1 MIKILSLNQKK
12 SPFYKIEDIKL
23 KKKKKFK
30 VKITEKIHKKFIKLS
45 GDDSPI
51 HNNEAFI
58 KKNNFKKKL
67 GHGFLITVILSQI
80 YGKYFPGGRELCVS
94 QTCFFRNPFFIN
106 DILEIVI
113 TPNKKINNFK
123 LLEISIEIFVKKK
136 IIFNGEATFILSLN
150 K

>member
-1 MIKILSLNQKK
+1 MSQYSLFFLIFCN
-12 SPFYKIEDIKL
+12 SLLAEVDIELL
-23 KKKKKFK
+23 KEKYPKCENDNFRHECFDEVLYQN
-30 VKITEKIHKKFIKLS
+30 VKEI
-45 GDDSPI
+45 GYYR
-51 HNNEAFI
+51 
-58 KKNNFKKKL
+58 NNFL
-67 GHGFLITVILSQI
+67 WDGQ
-80 YGKYFPGGRELCVS
+80 Y
-94 QTCFFRNPFFIN
+94 FIN